1 MTISKTAGLVAAPFT
16 PFRANGELDVD
27 RIDDYPEFLARQGV
41 IGGFI
46 CGTTGEGPSLTLDE
60 RRTVAERWVA
70 AAPRGFRVIVNVGST
85 CLADCRSLADHAE
98 SIGAGGIA
106 CLAPYFF
113 HARGVPGL
121 VDWCDQVA
129 AAAPTTPF
137 YYYHFPAITHFTIR
151 ASEFLE
157 AAADRIPTLAG
168 VKFTN
173 EDFDDLS
180 ACLACRDGRFDV
192 MFGRDEKFLA
202 GLEAGAVG
210 AVGSTYN
217 FAAPIYQ
224 RLIAAW
230 RRGDLQTARTTQT
243 TATRLIE
250 AIVASGVCPLGGF
263 KWVMGRMGFDCGP
276 VRPPLWQ
283 PTRAQFPLLEA
294 AVAAAGLL
302 PDAADHP
309 VPA

>member
-1 MTISKTAGLVAAPFT
+1 MTIPKTAGLVAAPFT
-16 PFRANGELDVD
+16 PFRANGELDLA
-27 RIDDYPEFLARQGV
+27 RIDAYPEFLASQGV
-41 IGGFI
+41 IGGVV

-60 RRTVAERWVA
+60 RRKVAERWVA
-70 AAPRGFRVIVNVGST
+70 AAPRDFRVIVNVGST

-113 HARGVPGL
+113 HAQGVPGL
-121 VDWCDQVA
+121 VNWCHQVA

-137 YYYHFPAITHFTIR
+137 FYYHFPAITHFTIR
-151 ASEFLE
+151 ASDFLE

-173 EDFDDLS
+173 EAFDDLS

-192 MFGRDEKFLA
+192 MFGRDEKLLA

-217 FAAPIYQ
+217 FAAPLYQ

-230 RRGDLQTARTTQT
+230 RRGDLQTARATQT

-250 AIVASGVCPLGGF
+250 AVVASGVCPLGGF

-283 PTRAQFPLLEA
+283 PTPGQLDLVEA
-294 AVAAAGLL
+294 AVAEAGLM
-302 PDAADHP
+302 PHAMGP